1 MVRRN
6 LGWHRYRYSGL
17 CRCTPEVIGFRP
29 RRNGYVSDRYLSRP
43 VCFVALLRGGYD
55 DRCGRAGRPV
65 RKCRHLRRLRRTAA
79 VRCRRGKRFGF
90 GRGRLKNRN
99 RVRAFR
105 THPTL
110 GLAVS
115 YRLRGAACYAY

>member
-1 MVRRN
+1 MAAVAVE
-6 LGWHRYRYSGL
+6 LGGPVGKYRSQ
-17 CRCTPEVIGFRP
+17 
-29 RRNGYVSDRYLSRP
+29 N
-43 VCFVALLRGGYD
+43 
-55 DRCGRAGRPV
+55 
-65 RKCRHLRRLRRTAA
+65 RLRRTAA

-105 THPTL
+105 THPTS

-115 YRLRGAACYAY
+115 YRLRRAACYAY